1 MPKTTVTVKEKTR
14 QKTANSRSPFE
25 NGASSKPVDES
36 DASDVEIEA
45 DGVET
50 EKIREKDEVE
60 KKLERMLFGDDEG
73 FVGAL
78 KSQDRDLMALMAKS
92 DEENGSEEDECDDFD
107 DRDLSDVADADVRSS
122 FPRWSCACA
131 NRIPYSSSSSIL
143 ALHRLLLSFQRLRR
157 RGPTPRKTQ
166 KRRRRIA
173 RCGMIATMSA

>member
-1 MPKTTVTVKEKTR
+1 MPKTTVTVMEKTR

-36 DASDVEIEA
+36 DASDVEMEA

-78 KSQDRDLMALMAKS
+78 KSQDRDLMALIAKS
-92 DEENGSEEDECDDFD
+92 DAENGSEEDECDDFD
-107 DRDLSDVADADVRSS
+107 DRDLSDVADADVR
-122 FPRWSCACA
+122 F
-131 NRIPYSSSSSIL
+131 IL
-143 ALHRLLLSFQRLRR
+143 
-157 RGPTPRKTQ
+157 P
-166 KRRRRIA
+166 
-173 RCGMIATMSA
+173 